1 MYYYIEKYNKKIQ
14 KYERRQYK
22 VMKILKKIDSAGLEK
37 DYGLFLTKSTE
48 KINKYDNL
56 INKYMD
62 KKDFYISLHQ
72 KLKNN

>member
-1 MYYYIEKYNKKIQ
+1 MYYYIEKYNKKIR

-22 VMKILKKIDSAGLEK
+22 VMKNLKKIDNAGLEK
-37 DYGLFLTKSTE
+37 DYGLFLTKCTE

-56 INKYMD
+56 INRYMD
-62 KKDFYISLHQ
+62 KKDFYISLNQ